1 VKAAI
6 LAAGDGTRL
15 RKGMPDPEPKP
26 LFEVRGKSLIERTVE
41 QLIAAGA
48 ESLAVIVNEQ
58 SLAVRDRIVSLR
70 LPVPV
75 DVVVRSTPSSMH
87 SLLVLRPYLEGRD
100 AMVSMVDSI
109 LPPGAV
115 AAMAAEAAAR
125 PAQDSDATLVLTS
138 YVDDEKP
145 LCARVRGDRITELG
159 TNLEAARWV
168 TAGIYYFRPGV
179 WPELD
184 LAAERG
190 VSKMRNFLALL
201 LERGLKLHGHRLPK
215 AVDVD
220 RPGDLKTAE
229 EYVALWERNR

>member
-1 VKAAI
+1 MKAAI

-75 DVVVRSTPSSMH
+75 DVVVRSTPGSMH

-145 LCARVRGDRITELG
+145 LCAR
-159 TNLEAARWV
+159 
-168 TAGIYYFRPGV
+168 GIYYFRPGV